1 MKIRTDFVTNSSSY
15 CTAEVIIDNPVLLEI
30 LQKYKD
36 MGLFEKED
44 PIFSVGDYQIHGD
57 SGAFEIIDDS
67 HHAKTP
73 AFYLYNDDED
83 EEIRHTGI
91 TDCTTPKSLEEVLE
105 KIIELLSLTEEWLDI
120 DVRDR
125 LVEELTARQEEI
137 LQAYKSVDWSSESS
151 WDDGD
156 SDATFTYNQTNGS
169 NFESRNL
176 EHFSEFGEEGDD
188 ETDEE

>member
-30 LQKYKD
+30 LQKYKN
-36 MGLFEKED
+36 MGLFGEEE
-44 PIFSVGDYQIHGD
+44 PIFSVGDYQIYGD

-67 HHAKTP
+67 HQAKAP

-91 TDCTTPKSLEEVLE
+91 TDWTTPKSLEEVLE

-137 LQAYKSVDWSSESS
+137 LHAYISVNWSSESS

-176 EHFSEFGEEGDD
+176 EQNS
-188 ETDEE
+188 

>member
-1 MKIRTDFVTNSSSY
+1 MSFVDLDIGIERIKMKIRTDFVTNSSSY

-36 MGLFEKED
+36 MGLFGEED
-44 PIFSVGDYQIHGD
+44 PIFSVGDYQIYGD

-67 HHAKTP
+67 HQAKTP

-91 TDCTTPKSLEEVLE
+91 TDWTTPKSLEEVLE

-120 DVRDR
+120 DVRDK
-125 LVEELTARQEEI
+125 LVEELTSRQVEI
-137 LQAYKSVDWSSESS
+137 LQAWIGALNLLGMTGIQMLPLLIIKQMAVIS
-151 WDDGD
+151 
-156 SDATFTYNQTNGS
+156 
-169 NFESRNL
+169 NL
-176 EHFSEFGEEGDD
+176 E
-188 ETDEE
+188 T